1 MRVRGD
7 VSGKND
13 FEGDRGGE
21 FGGDG
26 ADKPGKRAQR
36 ESREAQALRDN
47 LRRRKAGGQPKRAD
61 AGGPGPER
69 PRPGP
74 GRAR

>member
-1 MRVRGD
+1 MQVRGD

-21 FGGDG
+21 FGGEG

-36 ESREAQALRDN
+36 ESREATALREN
-47 LRRRKAGGQPKRAD
+47 LRRRKAGGQPKNED
-61 AGGPGPER
+61 AEAPGPER
-69 PRPGP
+69 PRHGP
-74 GRAR
+74 EQGR